1 VAGPPRAPAD
11 LSFPLRPPDAQPAKA
26 PLPPVKDVFV
36 SVFIPPSVSEGGVAQ
51 VVATL
56 VRAGYDMA
64 QPARVR
70 VAIRETDVR
79 FFNRQDAEAARM
91 LARRLGAVARDFTDS
106 PRKPRPGRLEL
117 WVGEGPRAGAA
128 GIGQIDSTR

>member
-1 VAGPPRAPAD
+1 M
-11 LSFPLRPPDAQPAKA
+11 SFPVRPPDAQPAKA

-36 SVFIPPSVSEGGVAQ
+36 SVFIPHSVSEGGVAQ

-79 FFNRQDAEAARM
+79 FFYRQDAEAARM
-91 LARRLGAVARDFTDS
+91 LARRLGGVARDFTDS

-117 WVGEGPRAGAA
+117 WVAEGPRTGAA
-128 GIGQIDSTR
+128 GNGQIDGTR